1 MCLVQELLQG
11 SWWEGLVPAHWCV
24 EPGVIPQLGRAVSM
38 GIFRDDAGLRMGL
51 LSLSVMHKS
60 VFQPCWLFGLRH
72 PSTGSCRML
81 GGARPQCQSNDLC
94 ESSQG

>member
-51 LSLSVMHKS
+51 LSLSVMHRS
-60 VFQPCWLFGLRH
+60 VFQLCWLFGLRH
-72 PSTGSCRML
+72 PSTGFKDEERGL
-81 GGARPQCQSNDLC
+81 
-94 ESSQG
+94 